1 MRLFDEQNERVSL
14 DGAQHGEVAQ
24 RRSKDCPSPSGE
36 TIVQLSEYMNT
47 QAECSPPRQMPDS
60 RKREVGEENVMWRR
74 GCKRRRESPDT
85 RSSVCSH
92 QRGSNHTISKR
103 SDSSDRY
110 YHGAHS
116 ENAGCP
122 RHHTES
128 WVAQSGSRGY
138 SARRR
143 RRRAHHHHR
152 HYQNHHHHHHHDRS
166 RSRSRL
172 RSKPGSRRARSG
184 EDDREGHLICGIGDL
199 LQSRYE
205 IICLLGEGTF
215 GKVYKC
221 ADLQRDRI
229 RVAVKIIKN
238 IRKYTEAAKLEINVL
253 NVIKEKDPENKY
265 SMCAQML
272 NWFEY
277 HNHVCIIF
285 ELLGLST
292 YEFLREN
299 NFLPYPLN
307 QIRIIAHQLCAAVK
321 FLHEINLTH
330 TDLKPENVLFVNSKC
345 SIHYNGRK
353 KRDERTI
360 KNPDIRVVDFGSATF
375 DDEYHSS
382 VVSTRHYRAPE
393 VILELGWSKPCD
405 VWSIGCII
413 FEYYLGFTLFQTH
426 DSKEHL
432 AMMDRVL
439 GSIPSHMI
447 KKSRKTKYFR
457 HERLDWSEGSSAGRF
472 VHETCKPLRRY
483 MLSDSDE
490 HRKLFDLLSHMLT
503 YDPAQRITLAQ
514 VLQHPFF
521 DLLKHTSIPPGEAR

>member
-1 MRLFDEQNERVSL
+1 MRFVVDEHKVRVSL
-14 DGAQHGEVAQ
+14 DEVK
-24 RRSKDCPSPSGE
+24 RVDLTHTRYPSPSCE
-36 TIVQLSEYMNT
+36 TVEPLSDFIST
-47 QAECSPPRQMPDS
+47 QAKSSSSDKPKMPHS
-60 RKREVGEENVMWRR
+60 RKRELGDESLPPQ
-74 GCKRRRESPDT
+74 GDCKRRRESPDT
-85 RSSVCSH
+85 RSSVCT
-92 QRGSNHTISKR
+92 QRRGSNHTISKR
-103 SDSSDRY
+103 SDSSERY
-110 YHGAHS
+110 YHGTHS

-152 HYQNHHHHHHHDRS
+152 HYQNHNHHHHHHRS
-166 RSRSRL
+166 RSRSQL
-172 RSKPGSRRARSG
+172 RSKAGGRRARSG

-205 IICLLGEGTF
+205 IICMLGEGTF

-221 ADLQRDRI
+221 ADLQRDRT

-253 NVIKEKDPENKY
+253 NVIKEKDPESKY
-265 SMCAQML
+265 MCAQML
-272 NWFEY
+272 NWFEH
-277 HNHVCIIF
+277 HNHICIIF

-299 NFLPYPLN
+299 NFLPYPLH

-330 TDLKPENVLFVNSKC
+330 TDLKPENVLFMNSKC
-345 SIHYNGRK
+345 SIHYNLRK
-353 KRDERTI
+353 KRDERMI

-439 GSIPSHMI
+439 GSMPTHMI

-457 HERLDWSEGSSAGRF
+457 HEHLDWSEGSSAGRF
-472 VHETCKPLRRY
+472 VHETCKPLQRY
-483 MLSDSDE
+483 MLSDGDE
-490 HRKLFDLLSHMLT
+490 HRKLFDLLSRMLI
-503 YDPAQRITLAQ
+503 YDPAERVTLAQ
-514 VLQHPFF
+514 ALQHPFF
-521 DLLKHTSIPPGEAR
+521 DALKHKSSPRGEAR